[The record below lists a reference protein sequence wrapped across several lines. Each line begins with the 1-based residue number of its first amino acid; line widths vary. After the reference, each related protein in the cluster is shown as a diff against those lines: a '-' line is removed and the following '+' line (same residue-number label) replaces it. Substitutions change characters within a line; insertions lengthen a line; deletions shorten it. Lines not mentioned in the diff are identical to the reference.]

1 MLHKSKEC
9 RAKHQISDMLRHK
22 ETTMWLFTEEWYYF
36 QHLETTLPILVCFET
51 LNKGSCLYLGIAL
64 V

>member
-1 MLHKSKEC
+1 
-9 RAKHQISDMLRHK
+9 MLRHK